1 MMYRV
6 LEIGLKEL
14 PEAKR
19 RNIRKFIL
27 PVNDRSYIKYCISPC
42 FDYMCEEVLPAL
54 AASASSLPTVGGK
67 TKMRRIIAKHAISSK
82 ESGQR
87 QERRSR

>member
-1 MMYRV
+1 MTDRV

-19 RNIRKFIL
+19 RYIRKFIL
-27 PVNDRSYIKYCISPC
+27 PVNDRGYIKYWISPRI
-42 FDYMCEEVLPAL
+42 DYLCEEVLPAL

-67 TKMRRIIAKHAISSK
+67 TKLRRIRAKHAISSK
-82 ESGQR
+82 ESSQR
-87 QERRSR
+87 EEGRSR